1 MCIAKAL
8 AAAAT
13 PSAIGL
19 KSLLLSS
26 ALGVGS
32 FYAGLAGWINFTK
45 STKSEP
51 WGLGAGS
58 SVVKIWGSRGTSL
71 FFGSLSN
78 LGMLDFWIFL
88 VYLVRDDFC

>member
-1 MCIAKAL
+1 VSHAKAL

-13 PSAIGL
+13 PSAIAL

-51 WGLGAGS
+51 WSLGAGSSES
-58 SVVKIWGSRGTSL
+58 SVVKIWGNHGEAA
-71 FFGSLSN
+71 FFWAPWVI
-78 LGMLDFWIFL
+78 LGCWIFGDFWFW
-88 VYLVRDDFC
+88 